1 MFTVVTALRAWLRPA
16 GQDRG
21 ETGPLGYAVMVSAI
35 VLLAIF
41 VVAWGEDVAR
51 FFMEQIE
58 QVPVQGD
65 PGFGGGGGE

>member
-1 MFTVVTALRAWLRPA
+1 MFTVVAALRAWSGSPQR
-16 GQDRG
+16 DRG

-51 FFMEQIE
+51 FFMTQID
-58 QVPVQGD
+58 QVPVEGD
-65 PGFGGGGGE
+65 PGFGEGGN

>member
-1 MFTVVTALRAWLRPA
+1 MFTVVSALRTWWGAPRR
-16 GQDRG
+16 DRG

-51 FFMEQIE
+51 FFMTQID
-58 QVPVQGD
+58 QVPVEGD
-65 PGFGGGGGE
+65 PGFGEGGN

>member
-1 MFTVVTALRAWLRPA
+1 MFTVFTALRVWL
-16 GQDRG
+16 GQPQRDRG

-58 QVPVQGD
+58 QDPVEGD